1 MIGQLEFE
9 HLMKQQYYN
18 LNTTNYPRQVVFLLN
33 NTWLLVSVQYVRRI
47 YIYSVDLMT
56 NIFQYNQSIVLPFIN
71 HELVETP
78 IIAAS

>member
-1 MIGQLEFE
+1 
-9 HLMKQQYYN
+9 MKQQYYN